1 MKGKVF
7 TGIAAAMMLL
17 LLAGCGK
24 APQAEIDA
32 ANAAIES
39 AKVAQADVYLP
50 VEFGQL
56 QDSLNAAMAAV
67 EAGKSTF
74 FKNYKDATVKLEAIV
89 TTASEVSQKAAV
101 RKDEVK
107 VEGEALLAALTAM
120 IAENKALIEK
130 APKGKEGAAVL
141 EEIKAEMTVIEG
153 VVAEATTLHANG
165 EYMAALDKFKAASE
179 NATGINTEL
188 KEAIAKV
195 RR

>member
-7 TGIAAAMMLL
+7 TVIAAAMMLL
-17 LLAGCGK
+17 VLAGCGK

-39 AKVAQADVYLP
+39 AKAAQADIYVP

-56 QDSLNAAMAAV
+56 KDSLNAAMADV
-67 EAGKSTF
+67 EAGNSKV
-74 FKNYKDATVKLEAIV
+74 FKNYKGATVKLGAIV

-107 VEGEALLAALTAM
+107 AEGEALLASLTAV
-120 IAENKALIEK
+120 IAENNDLIGK

-165 EYMAALDKFKAASE
+165 EYMAALDKFKAANE